1 LLNFTLQYDSGN
13 SIGLRLQVRRGEDMC
28 DVRRNRRGCF
38 LSGACAWILF
48 LAIACLSAGSA
59 AIAYDEPVEKKVFE
73 VPSYTTVG
81 DRTIKMLR
89 MGYETYGKL
98 NPDGDNAILIA
109 PFFGGTS
116 HAAGKYKADD
126 RFPGYWD
133 SIIGP
138 GRPLDTNKFFVISF
152 DGLANPN
159 IKDGMTV
166 TTGPASTDSDTGK
179 RYGMAFPTITIR
191 DFVNVQK
198 ALIDHLG
205 VKRIYAVMGASMGG
219 MQAFEWAAAY
229 PDRVERIIPV
239 VGAAQCDAFAIG
251 RLESWMAPILLD
263 PHWNGGDYYGK
274 GAPIEGVKVS
284 MKAVFMQIRHP
295 DWANKTFERK
305 WAAADKDPAKSMENL
320 YAVQKFLDEASSEL
334 AARYDANHL
343 IYQVRAIQL
352 FSVGSKNSLAE
363 GLKEIKAKV
372 LLIPARND
380 LLFPPAQSSELRD
393 LLIKQGNQVDFLE
406 LDGPLGHL
414 NGIIG
419 ISQASDTI
427 TRFLSN

>member
-1 LLNFTLQYDSGN
+1 MHDIGAIRRRCLLYAAY
-13 SIGLRLQVRRGEDMC
+13 VWM
-28 DVRRNRRGCF
+28 
-38 LSGACAWILF
+38 LF
-48 LAIACLSAGSA
+48 LAIAYSGAGSA
-59 AIAYDEPVEKKVFE
+59 AFAYDELVEKRVFE

-81 DRTIKMLR
+81 NRTIKEVR

-98 NPDGDNAILIA
+98 NPAGDNAILIT

-138 GRPLDTNKFFVISF
+138 GRPLDTNRFFIISV

-159 IKDGMTV
+159 IKDGTTV
-166 TTGPASTDSDTGK
+166 ASGPASTDSDTGK
-179 RYGMAFPTITIR
+179 RYGMTFPTITIR

-198 ALIDHLG
+198 ALLDHLG

-239 VGAAQCDAFAIG
+239 VGAAQSDAFTIG

-274 GAPIEGVKVS
+274 DAPIEGVKVS
-284 MKAVFMQIRHP
+284 MKAVLMQTRHP
-295 DWANKTFERK
+295 DWANKTFDRK
-305 WAAADKDPAKSMENL
+305 WASADKDPARSMKNL
-320 YAVQKFLDEASSEL
+320 YAVQKFLDEVSSEL
-334 AARYDANHL
+334 AAVYDANHL
-343 IYQVRAIQL
+343 IYQIRAIQL
-352 FSVGSKNSLAE
+352 FSLGSKDSLAE
-363 GLKEIKAKV
+363 GIKEIKAKV
-372 LLIPARND
+372 LLMPARND
-380 LLFPPAQSSELRD
+380 LLFPPDQSGELRD
-393 LLIKQGNQVDFLE
+393 LLIKQGNQMDFFE

>member
-1 LLNFTLQYDSGN
+1 MRPTESSTQH
-13 SIGLRLQVRRGEDMC
+13 
-28 DVRRNRRGCF
+28 
-38 LSGACAWILF
+38 
-48 LAIACLSAGSA
+48 
-59 AIAYDEPVEKKVFE
+59 
-73 VPSYTTVG
+73 
-81 DRTIKMLR
+81 
-89 MGYETYGKL
+89 
-98 NPDGDNAILIA
+98 GDNAILIT

-138 GRPLDTNKFFVISF
+138 GRPLDTNRFFVISV

-159 IKDGMTV
+159 IKDGITV
-166 TTGPASTDSDTGK
+166 TSGPASTDSDTGK
-179 RYGMAFPTITIR
+179 RYGMTFPTITIR
-191 DFVNVQK
+191 DFVNVQQ
-198 ALIDHLG
+198 ALLDHLG

-239 VGAAQCDAFAIG
+239 VGAAQSDAFAIG

-274 GAPIEGVKVS
+274 DAPIEGVKVS
-284 MKAVFMQIRHP
+284 MKAVLMQTRHP

-305 WAAADKDPAKSMENL
+305 WASADKDPAKSMENL

-334 AARYDANHL
+334 AAKYDANHL

-352 FSVGSKNSLAE
+352 FSVGSKDSLAE
-363 GLKEIKAKV
+363 GLKELKAKV
-372 LLIPARND
+372 LLMPARND
-380 LLFPPAQSSELRD
+380 LLFPPDQSGELRD
-393 LLIKQGNQVDFLE
+393 LLIKQGNQVDFFE